1 MARPVVILSNRGPL
15 SFARDDTGALVAK
28 RGAGGLVSGLAP
40 LVAGTDATWIAAAMS
55 DADRA
60 AAAEGLVESGGL
72 RVRLLDVDATT
83 HRTAY
88 DVVCN
93 ATLWFCFH
101 GLFDRA
107 RSPVIDTTW
116 REAWQAYRD
125 VNAAFVDAAAEAAP
139 EGAAVLVQDY
149 HLALVGRALAARR
162 PDVRAVY
169 FSHTPFCVP
178 DGLRVLPE
186 EIAIELLEGIAGHHA
201 AGFHTRRWADQFTD
215 CCRTYLGAQHAP
227 NTFVSPLGADPDDL
241 AATAGSEAC
250 ERERETLEAEVGD
263 RKLLLRVDRIELSK
277 NVLRGL
283 LAYDDLLERH
293 PEWRER
299 VVFAA
304 LLYPS
309 REGLEAYAIYR
320 DEVSALVAKLND
332 RWSTPGWTPILFD
345 PEDNYPRSVAALQ
358 LADAVLINPISDGL
372 NLVAKEQALLSTRDA
387 VLVLSTEA
395 GVWDELRDAGAIG
408 VNPYDVSAT
417 ADALHAAL
425 SMPASERRAR
435 HESMRAAA
443 LSRTPSHWLADHLT
457 AAG

>member
-40 LVAGTDATWIAAAMS
+40 LLAGTGTTWIAAAMS

-60 AAAEGLVESGGL
+60 AAAAGVVESGGL
-72 RVRLLDVDATT
+72 RVQLLDIDAAT
-83 HRTAY
+83 HRVAY
-88 DVVCN
+88 DIVCN

-107 RSPVIDTTW
+107 RSPVIDTRW
-116 REAWQAYRD
+116 RAAWQAYRD
-125 VNAAFVDAAAEAAP
+125 VNDAFVEAAVEAAP

-178 DGLRVLPE
+178 DGLRVLPD
-186 EIAIELLEGIAGHHA
+186 EIAVELLEGIAGHHA
-201 AGFHTRRWADQFTD
+201 AGFHTQRWASAFAD
-215 CCRTYLGAQHAP
+215 CCCDYLGAERVP
-227 NTFVSPLGADPDDL
+227 STFVSPLGADPDDL
-241 AATAGSEAC
+241 AATASSEAC
-250 ERERETLEAEVGD
+250 ARERDALTAEIGD

-320 DEVSALVAKLND
+320 DEVAALVAKLND
-332 RWSTPGWTPILFD
+332 RWSTTGWTPILFD

-395 GVWDELRDAGAIG
+395 GVWDELHDAGAIS
-408 VNPYDVSAT
+408 VNPYDVGAT
-417 ADALHAAL
+417 ADALHEAL

>member
-1 MARPVVILSNRGPL
+1 MILSNRGPL
-15 SFARDDTGALVAK
+15 SFAREEGGDLVAR

-40 LVAGTDATWIAAAMS
+40 LVAGTDATWLAAAMS

-60 AAAEGLVESGGL
+60 AAAQGVVEAAGL
-72 RVRLLDVDATT
+72 RVQLLDIDAET
-83 HRTAY
+83 HRLAY

-107 RSPVIDTTW
+107 RSPVIDTQW
-116 REAWQAYRD
+116 RAAWQAYRD
-125 VNAAFVDAAAEAAP
+125 VNDAFVTAAAEAAP

-169 FSHTPFCVP
+169 FSHTPFCVA

-186 EIAIELLEGIAGHHA
+186 EVAVELLEGIAGHHA
-201 AGFHTRRWADQFTD
+201 VGFHTQRWADGFDD
-215 CCRTYLGAQHAP
+215 CCRTYLGDGRAT

-241 AATAGSEAC
+241 AVAAASDACAAERTALAT
-250 ERERETLEAEVGD
+250 EVGD
-263 RKLLLRVDRIELSK
+263 RKLLVRVDRIELSK

-299 VVFAA
+299 ILFAA

-309 REGLEAYAIYR
+309 REGLEEYAIYR
-320 DEVSALVAKLND
+320 DEVSALVTKLND

-358 LADAVLINPISDGL
+358 LADTVLVNPISDGL
-372 NLVAKEQALLSTRDA
+372 NLVAKEQALLSTHDA

-408 VNPYDVSAT
+408 VNPFDVSAT
-417 ADALHAAL
+417 ADALHRAL
-425 SMPASERRAR
+425 SMPAAERRSR

-443 LSRTPSHWLADHLT
+443 LSRTPRHWLADHLT
-457 AAG
+457 AAS

>member
-1 MARPVVILSNRGPL
+1 MPRPVVIASNRGPL
-15 SFARDDTGALVAK
+15 SFGRDDRGELVAK

-60 AAAEGLVESGGL
+60 AAAQGIVESGGL
-72 RVRLLDVDATT
+72 RVQLLDIDTDA
-83 HRTAY
+83 HRLAY

-107 RSPVIDTTW
+107 RSPVIDSRW
-116 REAWQAYRD
+116 RDAWQAYRD
-125 VNAAFVDAAAEAAP
+125 VNETFAAAAAESAP
-139 EGAAVLVQDY
+139 DGAAVLVQDY
-149 HLALVGRALAARR
+149 HLALVGPLLAARR
-162 PDVRAVY
+162 PDVRTVY
-169 FSHTPFCVP
+169 FSHTPFCVA

-186 EIAIELLEGIAGHHA
+186 EIAVELLEGIAGHHA
-201 AGFHTRRWADQFTD
+201 VGFHTRRWADAFDD
-215 CCRTYLGAQHAP
+215 CCDTYLGAGRRAS
-227 NTFVSPLGADPDDL
+227 TFVAPLGADPDDL
-241 AATAGSEAC
+241 EATAAGDACASERDALA
-250 ERERETLEAEVGD
+250 REVGD
-263 RKLLLRVDRIELSK
+263 RKLLVRVDRIELSK

-283 LAYDDLLERH
+283 LAYDDLLDRH

-320 DEVSALVAKLND
+320 DEVSALVTKLND
-332 RWSTPGWTPILFD
+332 RWSTPGWMPILFD

-395 GVWDELRDAGAIG
+395 GVWDELREAGAIG
-408 VNPYDVSAT
+408 VNPYDVGAT
-417 ADALHAAL
+417 ADALHRAL
-425 SMPASERRAR
+425 SMPEAERRSR
-435 HESMRAAA
+435 HESMRTAA
-443 LSRTPSHWLADHLT
+443 LSRTPHHWLTDQLT

>member
-15 SFARDDTGALVAK
+15 SFRRTDSGDLVAK

-60 AAAEGLVESGGL
+60 AAARGVVEAAEL
-72 RVRLLDVDATT
+72 RVQLLDLDAEA
-83 HRTAY
+83 HRLAY
-88 DVVCN
+88 DVICN

-107 RSPVIDTTW
+107 RSPVIDTRW
-116 REAWQAYRD
+116 REAWQAYRA
-125 VNAAFVDAAAEAAP
+125 VNEAFVDAAAEAAP

-149 HLALVGRALAARR
+149 HLALVGRALAERR
-162 PDVRAVY
+162 PDLRAVY
-169 FSHTPFCVP
+169 FSHTPFCTSE
-178 DGLRVLPE
+178 GLGVLPDE
-186 EIAIELLEGIAGHHA
+186 VAVELLEGMAGHHA
-201 AGFHTRRWADQFTD
+201 VGFHTQRWVDGFED
-215 CCRTYLGAQHAP
+215 CCRAYLGSTSTAS
-227 NTFVSPLGADPDDL
+227 TFVSPLGADPDDL
-241 AATAGSEAC
+241 AATAAS
-250 ERERETLEAEVGD
+250 AECASARDELTQTIGD
-263 RKLLLRVDRIELSK
+263 RKLLVRVDRIELSK

-309 REGLEAYAIYR
+309 RGALEEYARYR
-320 DEVSALVAKLND
+320 DEVSALVVKLIE
-332 RWSTPGWTPILFD
+332 RWATPTWSPILFD

-358 LADAVLINPISDGL
+358 LADVVLVNPISDGL
-372 NLVAKEQALLSTRDA
+372 NLVAKEQALLSTRHA

-395 GVWDELRDAGAIG
+395 GVWDELQDAGAIG
-408 VNPYDVSAT
+408 INPFDVSAT
-417 ADALHAAL
+417 ADALDRAL
-425 SMPASERRAR
+425 SMPDEERRAR
-435 HESMRAAA
+435 HTSMRTAA
-443 LSRTPSHWLADHLT
+443 LARTPRHWLADHLT